1 MARRDEVGID
11 IVARDMATK
20 AFQDVGRSVGGLQGQ
35 LQGASQALRTAGS
48 SMRSAGTQA
57 TVGLTLP
64 IVGLGTAIFNTG
76 KNFEATMDQ
85 IVGLVGVSRDQV
97 NAWKPEILDLSRV
110 TGIGA
115 QELGEALFFV
125 TSAGL
130 EGADAMDALEASA
143 RASAAGLG
151 DTSAIADAL
160 TSVMNAYGPGVYT
173 AAEATDILIATVREG
188 KLSASELPGILGPLI
203 PMAETLGVGFE
214 EVGGALAAM
223 TRVSGD
229 VVGSSTQLN
238 AFFSAIVKMTPA
250 AEAALE
256 DFGLSAADLRAHLDE
271 KGLQSTIAL
280 LNDKLGDNE
289 EAWAAIFPNV
299 RALRG
304 LLNLTGQDGEA
315 VAGVFEGVADSAGSL
330 DAAFGAVESGSG
342 MAFDRAMAEI
352 GATMIT
358 LADDIMP
365 VVSDLL
371 RDVTGF
377 IGGMTKAWQ
386 ELSPETRKFIILAAG
401 VAAVIGPVLIGLG
414 FMVSGL
420 GVLLG
425 LVAAIASPI
434 GLLVLGIGALAFML
448 KDQLAPAIE
457 PIIDLFGL
465 FAQFV
470 GAVIG
475 ALQDGEDIGGV
486 LDVIN
491 EFSNNFGEAFAAI
504 WAGIQEAIPLVME
517 AVGELIGAIIN
528 WVIESGIPMLI
539 EMVQTLI
546 PIFIDWVAE
555 TIPQLLVALGDLFAA
570 VVGWLG
576 ENLDDIIAKLVEYGI
591 AFAGWVATEAIPRL
605 LQALP
610 GIIGTL
616 LGFLVSSSITLGLAF
631 IDFAGGLVEKFIG
644 ALMALPGKVVE
655 VIMTIIRNGPQ
666 IAADLAAAALKMGQD
681 LVGGFING
689 LGGLP
694 GKLLNAIK
702 NAFRS
707 IKFTI
712 GPFTVSA
719 SGISI
724 NLPKIELPSFDV
736 GSWRIPNDMIAAI
749 HKDEMIIPADIAKR
763 LRGEGGSGIGALGKT
778 PAITRGRGGGEV
790 TINIVNNYG
799 AGSVRSDEDIRRIS
813 REQAERARLL
823 GYAVSGP
830 GARAGLGAQ

>member
-11 IVARDMATK
+11 IVAHDMATK
-20 AFQDVGRSVGGLQGQ
+20 AFQDVGRGIGGLQGQ
-35 LQGASQALRTAGS
+35 LQGASQALKNAGS
-48 SMRSAGTQA
+48 SMRAAGTQA

-64 IVGLGTAIFNTG
+64 IVGLGAAIFNTG
-76 KNFEATMDQ
+76 KNFEATLDQ

-97 NAWKPEILDLSRV
+97 AAWKPEILDLSRV

-130 EGADAMDALEASA
+130 EGAEAMDALEASA

-250 AEAALE
+250 AESALE
-256 DFGLSAADLRAHLDE
+256 DFGLSAADLRKHLDE

-352 GATMIT
+352 GATMIV
-358 LADDIMP
+358 LADDVMP
-365 VVSDLL
+365 VVADLL

-377 IGGMTKAWQ
+377 IGGLTKAWQ

-401 VAAVIGPVLIGLG
+401 VVAVVGPLLVGLG
-414 FMVSGL
+414 FVVSGL
-420 GVLLG
+420 GALLG
-425 LVAAIASPI
+425 ILAAIASPI
-434 GLLVLGIGALAFML
+434 GLLVLAVGALAVIFQDEL
-448 KDQLAPAIE
+448 RPVIE
-457 PIIDLFGL
+457 PVIDLFAL
-465 FAQFV
+465 FAQF
-470 GAVIG
+470 IG
-475 ALQDGEDIGGV
+475 AIFDALADGEGISGV
-486 LDVIN
+486 LDVIS
-491 EFSNNFGEAFAAI
+491 EFANNFGEAFGAI
-504 WAGIQEAIPLVME
+504 WAGIQEAIPLVM
-517 AVGELIGAIIN
+517 AAIGELIGAIID
-528 WVIESGIPMLI
+528 WVLTTGIPMLI
-539 EMVQTLI
+539 ETVQALV
-546 PIFIDWVAE
+546 PVFIDWVAE
-555 TIPQLLVALGDLFAA
+555 TIPQLLAALGELLGA

-576 ENLDDIIAKLVEYGI
+576 DNLDDIIAQLVEWGV
-591 AFAGWVATEAIPRL
+591 AFAGWVLTEAIPRL
-605 LQALP
+605 LEALP
-610 GIIGTL
+610 GILGAL
-616 LGFLVSSSITLGLAF
+616 LAFVVRASVEVGLAF
-631 IDFAGGLVEKFIG
+631 IRFAGGLIEKFIG
-644 ALMALPGKVVE
+644 VLTSLPGKVVG
-655 VIMTIIRNGPQ
+655 VFGTLIANAPK
-666 IAADLAAAALKMGQD
+666 IAADLAAAALRMGGD
-681 LVGGFING
+681 LVGGFIRG
-689 LGGLP
+689 LGSLP
-694 GKLLNAIK
+694 GKLLTAIK
-702 NAFRS
+702 NAFKS

-724 NLPKIELPSFDV
+724 NLPKIDLPSFDV
-736 GSWRIPNDMIAAI
+736 GSWRVPSDMIAAI
-749 HKDEMIIPADIAKR
+749 HKDEMIIPADMAAR
-763 LRGEGGSGIGALGKT
+763 LRGEGGSGTGTLGKVDVV
-778 PAITRGRGGGEV
+778 RGGGSGGAV
-790 TINIVNNYG
+790 TVSIVNNYG
-799 AGSVRSDEDIRRIS
+799 AASVRSEEDIRRIS
-813 REQAERARLL
+813 RDQAERARLL
-823 GYAVSGP
+823 GYAISGP
-830 GARAGLGAQ
+830 AARAGLGAQ